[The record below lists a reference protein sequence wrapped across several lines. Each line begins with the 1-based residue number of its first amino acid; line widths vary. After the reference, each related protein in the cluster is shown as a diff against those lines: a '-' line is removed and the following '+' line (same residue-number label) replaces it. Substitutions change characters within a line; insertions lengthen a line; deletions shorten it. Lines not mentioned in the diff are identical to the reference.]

1 MLLYVALHAKRD
13 TKNGRG
19 KYSQLQSDQ
28 GFPSYF
34 PYLASLCSIVFPSF
48 MCSFSSSGGGSLD
61 NYTVGSADS
70 AVKPLKSLVRIRL
83 MGITGYHSTSLTA
96 RATGKASHEKKR
108 NVTKYSA
115 STAMCQ
121 DMSTG

>member
-34 PYLASLCSIVFPSF
+34 LYLASLCSIVFSSF

-70 AVKPLKSLVRIRL
+70 AVKPFKKLSANQTYGDHRLPLNFTHSKSYR
-83 MGITGYHSTSLTA
+83 
-96 RATGKASHEKKR
+96 
-108 NVTKYSA
+108 
-115 STAMCQ
+115 
-121 DMSTG
+121 